1 MALSTTQNSI
11 NRLQKDLADL
21 QKKISD
27 EKSKEAAINS
37 KLNRAQQALSK
48 AKTSSTL
55 NSKISEINRL
65 NNDLTS
71 SSKKQADLQKKV
83 AGKNKE
89 LLRHQQQ
96 FSKEQASE
104 SKKQVQ
110 AQEKLQRDQLEYQKK
125 ITREL
130 EEQKRLVQ
138 QTAQVRSN
146 TQAINDEVEV
156 TTVEYDVFI
165 SHASEDKE
173 DFVRPLAEELIRL
186 GVKVWYD
193 EISIGWGNSLR
204 QSIDKG
210 LANSK
215 YGIIVIS
222 STFIN
227 KRWPAYEVDGLVAR
241 EMEGGTGVILP
252 IWHKVTK
259 SEVIRYSPS
268 LADKLAL
275 NSSVN
280 SIEEIAD
287 QLKQLLL

>member
-27 EKSKEAAINS
+27 EKSKEAAISS

-65 NNDLTS
+65 NNNLS
-71 SSKKQADLQKKV
+71 STSKKQAELQKKV
-83 AGKNKE
+83 ADKNKD
-89 LLRHQQQ
+89 LLRFKQRL
-96 FSKEQASE
+96 SKEQSVE

-110 AQEKLQRDQLEYQKK
+110 AQEKLQSDQLEYQRK
-125 ITREL
+125 ITNEL
-130 EEQKRLVQ
+130 EDQKRLVQ
-138 QTAQVRSN
+138 QTVQLRSS
-146 TQAINDEVEV
+146 TLTINIEDEVMP
-156 TTVEYDVFI
+156 VEYDVFI

-173 DFVRPLAEELIRL
+173 DFVRPLAEELIKL

-215 YGIIVIS
+215 YGVIVIS

-241 EMEGGTGVILP
+241 EMEGERVILP
-252 IWHKVTK
+252 IWHKVSK
-259 SEVIRYSPS
+259 AEVIKYSPS

-275 NSSVN
+275 NSSVY